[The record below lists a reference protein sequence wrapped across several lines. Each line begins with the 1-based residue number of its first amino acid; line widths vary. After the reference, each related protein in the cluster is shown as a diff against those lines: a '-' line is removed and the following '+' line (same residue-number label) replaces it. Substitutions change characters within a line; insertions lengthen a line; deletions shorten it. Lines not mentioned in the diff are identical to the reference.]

1 MMKEAAMRE
10 QQSERRENA
19 TLLALK
25 LEEEATSHGMQE
37 ASRSWK
43 RSETP
48 FPPRADRR
56 NTGLSA
62 LAF

>member
-48 FPPRADRR
+48 FP
-56 NTGLSA
+56 T
-62 LAF
+62 